1 MNFIL
6 SHKEKSVYFMK
17 DMDKV
22 RAISEMEVNLSQ
34 EKIEFLNDD
43 DQKELHYWKKAALE
57 SVLTENG
64 KKQLTDLAPP
74 RVFFGKVAIK
84 NVKNVYEINF
94 YLKFQYLPHNEEQRT
109 FIQDIPSQED
119 IPSFKA
125 ITD

>member
-1 MNFIL
+1 
-6 SHKEKSVYFMK
+6 MK
-17 DMDKV
+17 DMDEV
-22 RAISEMEVNLSQ
+22 RATREMEVNLSQ
-34 EKIEFLNDD
+34 EKIEFLSDD

-64 KKQLTDLAPP
+64 KKQLADLAPP

-84 NVKNVYEINF
+84 NVKSVYEINF
-94 YLKFQYLPHNEEQRT
+94 YLKFQYLPHKEEQRT

-119 IPSFKA
+119 IPSFEA